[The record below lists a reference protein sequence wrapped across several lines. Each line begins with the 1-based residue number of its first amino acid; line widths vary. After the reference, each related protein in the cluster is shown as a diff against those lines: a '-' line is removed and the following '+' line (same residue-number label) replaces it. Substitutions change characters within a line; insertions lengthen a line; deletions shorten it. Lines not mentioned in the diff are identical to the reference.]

1 MLQWMLIAAL
11 SNPWSIQHIP
21 SDGDAEAIGGYA
33 AGCLQGAVSLPIHG
47 NGYQIL
53 RPTQQR
59 YYSHPVLKQYVLD
72 LARQAK
78 KAGLPDILVGDMAM
92 AKGGPFSSGHRSHQT
107 GLDTD
112 IWFRFTNKKLTTAQL
127 NSLQPVNMVN
137 FKKNRVTNAFTDEQA
152 TLLKLAAQDPRVE
165 RIFVNPPIK
174 LAMCEQFKLGAN
186 PWLGKLRP
194 WFGHSA
200 HFHVRL
206 HCPLGSK
213 DCEPQKPVPS
223 GNGCGDELH
232 SWLSN
237 AATVSSTPQP
247 NPMPALPGRCTQQ
260 VLKNKIVKK

>member
-11 SNPWSIQHIP
+11 SNPWSIQHLP
-21 SDGDAEAIGGYA
+21 SNGDAEAIGGYA
-33 AGCLQGAVSLPIHG
+33 AGCLQGAVALPLHG

-53 RPTQQR
+53 RPAERR

-112 IWFRFTNKKLTTAQL
+112 IWFRFTDKKLTTAQL
-127 NSLQPVNMVN
+127 NTLQPVNMVN
-137 FKKNRVTNAFTDEQA
+137 FKKNRVNASFTDEQT

-174 LAMCEQFKLGAN
+174 LAMCNQFQNGTN

-213 DCEPQKPVPS
+213 DCEPQKPVPA
-223 GNGCGDELH
+223 GDGCGEELH
-232 SWLSN
+232 SWLTN

-247 NPMPALPGRCTQQ
+247 NPMPALPGRCTLQ
-260 VLKNKIVKK
+260 VLKNRIVKK